1 MATTAA
7 LPNPT
12 PDKNWLHAQFLSI
25 LPRIEL
31 HAHIYFRNVKC
42 PQRRAD
48 LIAETI
54 AHCWKWFVELA
65 GRGKD
70 ATRFPATL
78 AYLASRHVKNGRR
91 VCGKEPIDDVMS
103 TRAQYKHGFLVQ
115 SLPQYETGDK
125 DNEALDALRDNTRTP
140 PPEQVAF
147 RLDFPAW
154 RQTRT
159 ERDRRVIDELMR
171 GERTKDVSRRHGL
184 TAGRISQLRR
194 DFHHDW
200 NHFCGDDDSD
210 QSRQAA

>member
-1 MATTAA
+1 
-7 LPNPT
+7 
-12 PDKNWLHAQFLSI
+12 
-25 LPRIEL
+25 
-31 HAHIYFRNVKC
+31 
-42 PQRRAD
+42 
-48 LIAETI
+48 
-54 AHCWKWFVELA
+54 
-65 GRGKD
+65 
-70 ATRFPATL
+70 
-78 AYLASRHVKNGRR
+78 
-91 VCGKEPIDDVMS
+91 MS

-154 RQTRT
+154 RKTRT

-171 GERTKDVSRRHGL
+171 GERTKDVSRKHGL

-200 NHFCGDDDSD
+200 NRFCGNDDSD
-210 QSRQAA
+210 QSCRAA